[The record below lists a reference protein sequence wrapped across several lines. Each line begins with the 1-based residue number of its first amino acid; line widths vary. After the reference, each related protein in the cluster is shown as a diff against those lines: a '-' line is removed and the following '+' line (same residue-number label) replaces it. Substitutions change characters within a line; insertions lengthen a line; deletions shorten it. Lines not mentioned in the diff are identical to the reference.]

1 MKTNRLWSLFCLL
14 LLTNNAFAALPPA
27 AESLRR
33 LKVIIE
39 SKEVY
44 EQLDSAD
51 WVKSI
56 TQTTEDGYTLKTNKC
71 ELLVNV
77 SSMDKQPSHPRLIG
91 PRPLMVNI
99 QKKECN

>member
-1 MKTNRLWSLFCLL
+1 MRKLGLL
-14 LLTNNAFAALPPA
+14 SVWLLTSTAFAALPPA

-33 LKVIIE
+33 IKVIIE

-56 TQTTEDGYTLKTNKC
+56 TQTTDDAYMLQTTKC
-71 ELLVNV
+71 QLFVNV

-99 QKKECN
+99 QKKECR

>member
-1 MKTNRLWSLFCLL
+1 MKKLSVYSLLF
-14 LLTNNAFAALPPA
+14 LTTTAFAALPPA

-56 TQTTEDGYTLKTNKC
+56 TQTTDDGYMLETNKC
-71 ELLVNV
+71 QLMVNV

-91 PRPLMVNI
+91 PRPLKVNI
-99 QKKECN
+99 QKKECH